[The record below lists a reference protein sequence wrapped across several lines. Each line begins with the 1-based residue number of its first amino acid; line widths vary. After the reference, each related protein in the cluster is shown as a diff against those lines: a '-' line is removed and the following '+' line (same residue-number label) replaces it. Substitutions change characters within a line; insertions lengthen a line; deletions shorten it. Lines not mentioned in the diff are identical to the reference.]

1 MHIKKEGS
9 QLVVRLDEKEVLELE
24 GLMRVLKG
32 YKEGTPL
39 LPKRLITKDGK
50 SGIRFLVGGSVIRS
64 SIRREYGVITVSIG
78 GIAGGTEL
86 DLIGSDPDS
95 ENIVKVVVNT
105 FFHGVGVELLFSRMI
120 EDEKKGLLGFILIIH
135 PRLEY
140 CVVVKNRGILAD
152 RGIEVL

>member
-50 SGIRFLVGGSVIRS
+50 SGIRFLVGGSVIPPS
-64 SIRREYGVITVSIG
+64 VHREYGLVVASTG
-78 GIAGGTEL
+78 GASGGAEL
-86 DLIGSDPDS
+86 DLVGSDPDS
-95 ENIVKVVVNT
+95 DHMVKVVGNT
-105 FFHGVGVELLFSRMI
+105 FIHGVGVELLFSRVI
-120 EDEKKGLLGFILIIH
+120 EDENEKIGFELVIH

-140 CVVVKNRGILAD
+140 NVVTKNRGILAD
-152 RGIEVL
+152 QGIEVL